1 MRGRQE
7 GVSEIAY
14 ELGNGEQSQTLEIEV
29 GLGRLVAGL
38 YPEGNV
44 DAGSK
49 WKHDSVRRE
58 TK

>member
-14 ELGNGEQSQTLEIEV
+14 ELGNGERSQTLEIEV

-49 WKHDSVRRE
+49 WKHVSVR
-58 TK
+58 

>member
-7 GVSEIAY
+7 GVSEIAC
-14 ELGNGEQSQTLEIEV
+14 EHENGEQSQTLEIEV

-38 YPEGNV
+38 YLEGNV

-49 WKHDSVRRE
+49 WKHVSVR
-58 TK
+58 

>member
-14 ELGNGEQSQTLEIEV
+14 GNGEQSQTLVIEV
-29 GLGRLVAGL
+29 GVGRLVAGL

-49 WKHDSVRRE
+49 WKHVSVR
-58 TK
+58 